1 MGTSELFNAYFQQVA
16 KNAAQGRTPS
26 TGTASPLRSY
36 SLLNNSK
43 PQQPSSGVE
52 GGFSAG
58 QSLIDILSTTSY
70 GTAGVVNKIG
80 QNLRAAGR
88 GEIGGLLDL
97 FNPLSTPGAFQK
109 GIAEKRS
116 NIQNLV
122 DAGMSEQD
130 AAGLGLAMDIA
141 LDPLWLVP
149 GGAIAAGAKGTI
161 RGGIAAAGATRAGV
175 TLSKPAFEEA
185 GKRLAQERGM
195 GLGKEQVTP
204 TTEQAIKGLSPLR
217 ATQAEPIK
225 DLFPVTGVRRSNLS
239 TTGLSNLV
247 QGIRQGNVENYAEWA
262 ALRKVNK
269 ASTAIRRSKESKW
282 YLPGSGTDAPLDR
295 FERKYNITPEML
307 FRNADAA
314 VAAAAAKA
322 ADDII
327 EGTSTAA
334 TKPNLEADIPNQAN
348 EAAEAAV
355 EAVESKASTKLAK
368 DTKKDIDAPVEAAE
382 NAIEKAGV
390 AGIKSINAKAREVL
404 DPFKNKFLKTRGMDA
419 PAFTVDSFVNVK
431 AAPIAGDIGKLY
443 DEAKSDPTN
452 PEVLASYNKA
462 AEEVEDQ
469 YDFLTK
475 DPEGPQIDVQ
485 FVDEN
490 PYLVRDSSGDM
501 VTSSKLF
508 MEDIVENKRLLVY
521 KTADDQAHPVWSNDI
536 NDKFRAVHD
545 FFGHAASGR
554 GVLKDGEEAAWI
566 SHSTMFSELARRA
579 MTTETRGQNSWV
591 NRYGLDET
599 GKPVRYA
606 EQKAFLMPDA
616 YVMLPDEYAKIE
628 GQVLPSNGLKM
639 RSVAVIENLND
650 VIMDKLEMV
659 SSPLR
664 SFEYTQENFN
674 AIRKVRDQITDVE
687 FVRPG
692 TDAHKEVLNTLGEM
706 KNRISNSARLNRI
719 AGDFEKLANSL
730 KGESGLALRKI
741 LNTPVDA
748 TDLLTAAAKA
758 EGRSLTLPP
767 AFKPIEWAPKATYG
781 KPDFSIKDLE
791 KYFPNDPL
799 VNDIKNLDIAMGSAT
814 TGVRAAKG
822 ETKAQAF
829 ARKQQRIWEDF
840 RVRNADLL
848 QDAVSRQKTEWDA
861 TYAVPDSNVFLSSKV
876 LGSGKLPLGLPQ
888 SALGSLNGVP
898 TVNLAK
904 LLSSIQS
911 TIIREPVRVTQGLG
925 DLGLTIASELKKKV
939 NVTRKQLDEEGN
951 PVKID
956 ELFSEVP
963 GDQVLVAASGA
974 VRGAEFK
981 VVDANGKK
989 IPNWLETARAG
1000 GGIPAGSTIEAVN
1013 DAAKEVMV
1021 RLRRLK
1027 PQIEIDRIP
1036 PVISDWVT
1044 KQLDTVIKNVSK
1056 SPVRVSRAVDQMSPE
1071 GIAGLARKL
1080 MDAVPAVKTFDD
1092 AKIFITN
1099 FDGAIASLAKKPSRK
1114 IYIKKE
1120 EMLPTRGDR
1129 KPAVDRDL
1137 ETGLPLADAK
1147 PYSLSVFKNEIEEGI
1162 NLADRTILTRT
1173 GKQATASAD
1182 AKGATR
1188 DKTNRLYESQLT
1200 GSKEQLASVANVQKG
1215 LDIVAGAAA
1224 RGELPTSPEQL
1235 DLLRSVL
1242 GTLGKKVAPDAS
1254 PKEVFKEF
1262 QSARMLYE
1270 ETIGKIESAAKRE
1283 AVIIAAPRSFSKS
1296 VEENIAIMEAIEK
1309 TDPGA
1314 MQRQVTQLTELAVDT
1329 VDYACRANSAIRFT
1343 PPSQFL
1349 NEI

>member
-1 MGTSELFNAYFQQVA
+1 MGTSELFNTYFEQVA
-16 KNAAQGRTPS
+16 RNAARGQTPS
-26 TGTASPLRSY
+26 TGAADPLKSY
-36 SLLNNSK
+36 SLLKDST
-43 PQQPSSGVE
+43 PQQSDSGVE
-52 GGFSAG
+52 GGFSLG

-88 GEIGGLLDL
+88 GEIGGVLDL

-141 LDPLWLVP
+141 LDPLWLIP
-149 GGAIAAGAKGTI
+149 G
-161 RGGIAAAGATRAGV
+161 GGIATSVTGTTRGVVKAAEATRAGV
-175 TLSKPAFEEA
+175 TLSKPAFQEA
-185 GKRLAQERGM
+185 SQRLAQERGM
-195 GLGKEQVTP
+195 GLGKGDVTP
-204 TTEQAIKGLSPLR
+204 TTEGAIRALSPMR

-225 DLFPVTGVRRSNLS
+225 DLFPVTGVRSSNFSSAGISNLI
-239 TTGLSNLV
+239 

-262 ALRKVNK
+262 ALRKVRK
-269 ASTAIRRSKESKW
+269 ASTAIRRANQPKW
-282 YLPGSGTDAPLDR
+282 YLPGSGTNAPLDR
-295 FERKYNITPEML
+295 FERKYGITPEML
-307 FRNADAA
+307 FTNA
-314 VAAAAAKA
+314 AAAAAKA
-322 ADDII
+322 ADDVI
-327 EGTSTAA
+327 EGTSVAS
-334 TKPNLEADIPNQAN
+334 TKPNLEADILNPAD
-348 EAAEAAV
+348 EAAEASV
-355 EAVESKASTKLAK
+355 EAVQSKASTRLADDTIK
-368 DTKKDIDAPVEAAE
+368 DTDAVSEAGELAIE
-382 NAIEKAGV
+382 NAGV
-390 AGIKSINAKAREVL
+390 VGAKTINSQAREAL
-404 DPFKNKFLKTRGMDA
+404 NPFKENFLKTRGMDA
-419 PAFTVDSFVNVK
+419 PAVSVESLVK
-431 AAPIAGDIGKLY
+431 VTASPLAGDIAKVY
-443 DEAKSDPTN
+443 DDAISDPTN
-452 PEVLASYNKA
+452 PEVIA
-462 AEEVEDQ
+462 AYTKLSDEVEDQ
-469 YDFLTK
+469 FDYMTR
-475 DPEGPQIDVQ
+475 DPSGPQIKVE
-485 FVDEN
+485 FVDKD
-490 PYLVRDSSGDM
+490 PYQINGKP
-501 VTSSKLF
+501 SSKLF
-508 MEDIVENKRLLVY
+508 MEDIVKNKRLQVY
-521 KTADDQAHPVWSNDI
+521 KTDPKQAHPILSNDI

-554 GVLKDGEEAAWI
+554 GVAKDGEEAAWI
-566 SHSTMFSELARRA
+566 SHSTMFTELARRA

-591 NRYGLDET
+591 NRYGKTPNDF
-599 GKPVRYA
+599 A
-606 EQKAFLMPDA
+606 EQKAFLLPDA
-616 YVMLPDEYAKIE
+616 YVALPTEYARIE
-628 GQVLPSNGLKM
+628 NQVAATNGLIM

-650 VIMDKLEMV
+650 RIFDRLGLV

-664 SFEYTQENFN
+664 SFEYTQKNFD
-674 AIRKVRDQITDVE
+674 AIRKARDQITDTE

-692 TDAHKEVLNTLGEM
+692 TPSHREVLSTLGEI
-706 KNRISNSARLNRI
+706 KTRISGGARLNRI
-719 AGDFEKLANSL
+719 TEDLENLANSL
-730 KGESGLALRKI
+730 KGESGIALRKI

-767 AFKPIEWAPKATYG
+767 AFKPIEWAPKAAYG
-781 KPDFSIKDLE
+781 KPDFSINDLE

-814 TGVRAAKG
+814 TGVRAARG

-829 ARKQQRIWEDF
+829 ARRQQRVWEDF

-848 QDAVSRQKTEWDA
+848 EDVAARQKSEWDA
-861 TYAVPDSNVFLSSKV
+861 NYAIPDSRIFLSSKIV
-876 LGSGKLPLGLPQ
+876 GSGKIPLGIPQ
-888 SALGSLNGVP
+888 SALGSLNGIP

-925 DLGLTIASELKKKV
+925 DLGTTIASALKRKV
-939 NVTRKQLDEEGN
+939 NVTKKQLDEEGN

-963 GDQVLVAASGA
+963 GDQVLIYASAA
-974 VRGAEFK
+974 VKGAEFK
-981 VVDANGKK
+981 VVDANGNA
-989 IPNWLETARAG
+989 IENWLETARAG
-1000 GGIPAGSTIEAVN
+1000 GGVPAGSKLEAVN
-1013 DAAKEVMV
+1013 DSAREVLV
-1021 RLRRLK
+1021 KLRRLK

-1044 KQLDTVIKNVSK
+1044 KQLDTVIKNASK
-1056 SPVRVSRAVDQMSPE
+1056 SPVRVSRAVDQMAPE
-1071 GIAGLARKL
+1071 DIAGLARKL
-1080 MDAVPAVKTFDD
+1080 MNEAPAVKSFDD

-1114 IYIKKE
+1114 FYIKKE
-1120 EMLPTRGDR
+1120 EMLPTRGER
-1129 KPAVDRDL
+1129 KPAIDRDL
-1137 ETGLPLADAK
+1137 ETGLPLPGAR
-1147 PYSLSVFKNEIEEGI
+1147 PQSLSAFSDQIEGGLE
-1162 NLADRTILTRT
+1162 LADRTILTRT
-1173 GKQATASAD
+1173 GKQATGRAA
-1182 AKGATR
+1182 ARGAAR
-1188 DKTNRLYESQLT
+1188 DKTNRPYESQLT

-1296 VEENIAIMEAIEK
+1296 IEENIAIMEAIEK

-1314 MQRQVTQLTELAVDT
+1314 MQRQVTQLTELAVET
-1329 VDYACRANSAIRFT
+1329 VDDACRLRSRISPTA
-1343 PPSQFL
+1343 PSQLLEGFKD
-1349 NEI
+1349 

>member
-16 KNAAQGRTPS
+16 KNAAQGKTPS
-26 TGTASPLRSY
+26 TGAADPLKSY
-36 SLLNNSK
+36 SLLTSNTPKPTGQSK
-43 PQQPSSGVE
+43 E

-58 QSLIDILSTTSY
+58 QSLIDILSTGSY
-70 GTAGVVNKIG
+70 AT
-80 QNLRAAGR
+80 
-88 GEIGGLLDL
+88 
-97 FNPLSTPGAFQK
+97 
-109 GIAEKRS
+109 
-116 NIQNLV
+116 
-122 DAGMSEQD
+122 
-130 AAGLGLAMDIA
+130 AGLGRAFGEAAQKIGRGDLFGGIGTVLGGAGQGIADRRTWSDNLKDLGVEEGPASGWGLALDIA
-141 LDPLWLVP
+141 LDPLWLIP

-161 RGGIAAAGATRAGV
+161 RGGVAAAGATRAGV

-185 GKRLAQERGM
+185 SKRLAQERGM
-195 GLGKEQVTP
+195 GLGKGQVTP
-204 TTEQAIKGLSPLR
+204 TTEQAIKNLSPLR
-217 ATQAEPIK
+217 ATQAAPIK
-225 DLFPVTGVRRSNLS
+225 DLFPVTGVKGS
-239 TTGLSNLV
+239 TFSSAGLSNLV

-269 ASTAIRRSKESKW
+269 AATAARRAKEPKW
-282 YLPGSGTDAPLDR
+282 YLPGSGTNAPIDR
-295 FERKYNITPEML
+295 FERKYGITPKML
-307 FRNADAA
+307 FANA
-314 VAAAAAKA
+314 AAAAAKA
-322 ADDII
+322 ADDVV
-327 EGTSTAA
+327 EGASTAA

-355 EAVESKASTKLAK
+355 EAVESKASTKLA
-368 DTKKDIDAPVEAAE
+368 DDLQKDIDAPVEAAE
-382 NAIEKAGV
+382 IAIEKAGV
-390 AGIKSINAKAREVL
+390 AGVKSINSQAREVL
-404 DPFKNKFLKTRGMDA
+404 NPFKDNFLKSRGMDA
-419 PAFTVDSFVNVK
+419 SPIPVESFVKVT
-431 AAPIAGDIGKLY
+431 ASPLAGDIAKVY
-443 DEAKSDPTN
+443 DEAISDPTN
-452 PEVLASYNKA
+452 PEVIA
-462 AEEVEDQ
+462 AYSKLSEEVEDQ
-469 YDFLTK
+469 FEYLTK
-475 DPEGPQIDVQ
+475 DPNGPQIKVE
-485 FVDEN
+485 FVDKD
-490 PYLVRDSSGDM
+490 PYQVNGKP
-501 VTSSKLF
+501 SSKLF
-508 MEDIVENKRLLVY
+508 MEDIVKNKRLQVY
-521 KTADDQAHPVWSNDI
+521 KTDPKQAHPILSNDI

-554 GVLKDGEEAAWI
+554 GVAKDGEEAAWI
-566 SHSTMFSELARRA
+566 SHSTMFTELARRA

-591 NRYGLDET
+591 NRYGKTPNDF
-599 GKPVRYA
+599 A
-606 EQKAFLMPDA
+606 EQKAFLLPDA
-616 YVMLPDEYAKIE
+616 YVVLPDEYAKIE
-628 GQVLPSNGLKM
+628 GQVLAQNGLIM

-650 VIMDKLEMV
+650 RIMDKLEMV

-706 KNRISNSARLNRI
+706 KNRISNSARLDRI

-848 QDAVSRQKTEWDA
+848 EDAVSRQKAEWDA

-876 LGSGKLPLGLPQ
+876 LGLGKIPLGIPQ

-925 DLGLTIASELKKKV
+925 DLGVTIASELKKKV

-951 PVKID
+951 PVKVD

-981 VVDANGKK
+981 VVDADGNK

-1000 GGIPAGSTIEAVN
+1000 GGIPAGSTIQPVN

-1044 KQLDTVIKNVSK
+1044 RQLDTVIKNVSK

-1120 EMLPTRGDR
+1120 EMLPTRGER

-1137 ETGLPLADAK
+1137 DTGLPLADAK
-1147 PYSLSVFKNEIEEGI
+1147 PYSLSVFNNDIEEGI

-1173 GKQATASAD
+1173 GKQATGRAA
-1182 AKGATR
+1182 AKGAAR

-1262 QSARMLYE
+1262 KNARMLYE

-1296 VEENIAIMEAIEK
+1296 IEENIAIMEAIEK

-1314 MQRQVTQLTELAVDT
+1314 MQRQVTQLTELAVET
-1329 VDYACRANSAIRFT
+1329 VDDACRLRSRISPTA
-1343 PPSQFL
+1343 PSQLLEGFKD
-1349 NEI
+1349 